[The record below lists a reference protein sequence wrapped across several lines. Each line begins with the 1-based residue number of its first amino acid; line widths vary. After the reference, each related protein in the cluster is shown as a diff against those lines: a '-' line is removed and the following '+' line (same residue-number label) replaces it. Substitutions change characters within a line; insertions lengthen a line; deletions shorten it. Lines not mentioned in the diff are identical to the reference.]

1 MRTGLLHFTQNL
13 PQQDGERSGANECV
27 NVCDIGFMLRVD
39 GLCTEALSSQGH
51 LHRGQQLCVYDVMA
65 LEPNI
70 AVLVYAQENDILKTL
85 QQLT

>member
-13 PQQDGERSGANECV
+13 PQQDRERSGANECV
-27 NVCDIGFMLRVD
+27 NVCDIGFMLRVN
-39 GLCTEALSSQGH
+39 GMCTEALSSQGH

-70 AVLVYAQENDILKTL
+70 AVLVYAQEDDILKTL